1 MWAAGILITFCSW
14 VILYL
19 VFNAVGGD
27 QVSFI
32 ITPSLGVVVVL
43 AVLVAG
49 NYLRNDFRWGKLQ
62 TQICRRAFKKL

>member
-1 MWAAGILITFCSW
+1 MTFIDTVIKMWAAGILITICSW

-19 VFNAVGGD
+19 VFNTVGGD

-32 ITPSLGVVVVL
+32 ITLSLGVVVVL

-49 NYLRNDFRWGKLQ
+49 NY
-62 TQICRRAFKKL
+62 FKKRF